1 VARIDWV
8 FYALGSQRNA
18 LGDQGRDPK
27 SESQVPVIT
36 ETPAVVDFTREDFDR
51 AWRLDTEAPHQ
62 RRARPETAIVLQRN
76 SPNDFQDR
84 QIYVFV
90 DGEAI
95 GKIRYGQALNH
106 PIEPGEHTV
115 RVFNTLLSQTIT
127 IKAAPG
133 EQVRLQCGNGMPTA
147 GWLMMIFLHV
157 TYLRVWISRDT
168 A

>member
-1 VARIDWV
+1 M
-8 FYALGSQRNA
+8 S
-18 LGDQGRDPK
+18 
-27 SESQVPVIT
+27 
-36 ETPAVVDFTREDFDR
+36 PAVTVTPEVAEFTRQDFDR
-51 AWRLDTEAPHQ
+51 AWQLDVDAPRH
-62 RRARPETAIVLQRN
+62 RHLHPETAIVLQRN
-76 SPNDFQDR
+76 SAHDFQDR

-90 DGEAI
+90 DGEPI
-95 GKIRYGQALNH
+95 GKIRYGHLLSH

-157 TYLRVWISRDT
+157 TYLRVWITREP
-168 A
+168 

>member
-1 VARIDWV
+1 MLS
-8 FYALGSQRNA
+8 ALSGTRWA
-18 LGDQGRDPK
+18 PLDRDPE

-36 ETPAVVDFTREDFDR
+36 ETPDVVDFTREDFDR

-76 SPNDFQDR
+76 SPHDFQDR

-133 EQVRLQCGNGMPTA
+133 EQVRLQCGNGMPPA

-157 TYLRVWISRDT
+157 TYLRVWISRD
-168 A
+168 AA

>member
-1 VARIDWV
+1 
-8 FYALGSQRNA
+8 
-18 LGDQGRDPK
+18 
-27 SESQVPVIT
+27 VPVIT
-36 ETPAVVDFTREDFDR
+36 ETPEVADFTREDFDR
-51 AWRLDTEAPHQ
+51 AWQLDVYTPRQHNAH
-62 RRARPETAIVLQRN
+62 PETAILLQRH
-76 SPNDFQDR
+76 SPHDFQDR

-133 EQVRLQCGNGMPTA
+133 EQVRLQCGNGMPTV

-157 TYLRVWISRDT
+157 TYLRVWISRDVV
-168 A
+168 